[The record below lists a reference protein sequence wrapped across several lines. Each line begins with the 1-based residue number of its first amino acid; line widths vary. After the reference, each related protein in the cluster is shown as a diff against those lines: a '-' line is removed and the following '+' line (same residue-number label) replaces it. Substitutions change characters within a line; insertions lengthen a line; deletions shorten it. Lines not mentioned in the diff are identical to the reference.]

1 MKRYLTLMGAIV
13 TFFLALFFLVEYLG
27 VPILVDPTPWLN
39 HGGLWAAVLGVGLLI
54 ADVLLPVP
62 SSLVMAAHGA
72 LFGVWVGTL
81 LSLAGSTGAAVFG
94 FWIGRRGGPLLNR
107 LVSVEERERADRLL
121 KRWGSLAIIITRPV
135 PLLAETVA
143 IMAGASPMGWS
154 RTILA
159 ALAGSLPP
167 AFLYA
172 VAGASASQFQ
182 NTVLMFI
189 LVIAIAGFFWMI
201 GRRRFSN
208 D

>member
-1 MKRYLTLMGAIV
+1 MKRYLTVMGGMVA
-13 TFFLALFFLVEYLG
+13 FFLALFFLVEYLG

-81 LSLAGSTGAAVFG
+81 LSLAGSTGAAAFG

-107 LVSVEERERADRLL
+107 LVSAEERERADRLL